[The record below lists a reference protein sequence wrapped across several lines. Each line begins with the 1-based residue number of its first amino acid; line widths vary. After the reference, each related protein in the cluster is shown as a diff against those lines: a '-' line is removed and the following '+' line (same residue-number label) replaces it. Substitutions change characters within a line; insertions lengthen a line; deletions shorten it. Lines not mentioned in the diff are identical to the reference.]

1 MNAKRATL
9 RLYVAVTGLL
19 ASVFELAG
27 AFVRLATALL
37 ERAARTV
44 APKGPQASQARQ
56 EPPMAPPPAQF
67 LPTFATAPTVV
78 ETVPRTTVAMT
89 GDERLTSALLSLGF
103 HTKNVRAF
111 AATVRGRQEPLEV
124 LVKEGIVALS
134 AN

>member
-9 RLYVAVTGLL
+9 RLYVAITGLL

-27 AFVRLATALL
+27 AFVHLATALL

-44 APKGPQASQARQ
+44 APKAPQTRQ

-78 ETVPRTTVAMT
+78 ETVPRTTVAMS
-89 GDERLTSALLSLGF
+89 GDERLSSALLSLGF